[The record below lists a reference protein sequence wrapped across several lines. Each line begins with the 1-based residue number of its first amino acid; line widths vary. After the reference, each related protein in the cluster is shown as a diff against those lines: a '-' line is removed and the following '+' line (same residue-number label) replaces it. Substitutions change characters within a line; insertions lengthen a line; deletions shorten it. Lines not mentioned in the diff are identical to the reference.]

1 MIISKD
7 TRRRF
12 FIRSQAVGATNC
24 ISAGTAAASLRNEA
38 TGDQTHKHSRSEQLV
53 GVVVANIIRRL
64 GSLACFLHSAVVKG
78 FHLLGGL
85 VGLFEYVL
93 CFHDVCVFEDR
104 SGIWVW
110 P

>member
-1 MIISKD
+1 MS
-7 TRRRF
+7 TR
-12 FIRSQAVGATNC
+12 
-24 ISAGTAAASLRNEA
+24 TAAASLRNEA

-93 CFHDVCVFEDR
+93 CFHDVCFFEDR